1 MQKKLSIILSSLLL
15 VNALEIQASEYNQS
29 RNNCDNLSDDRGEE
43 TTPFPHSVGNHE
55 HKDDID
61 KEQLDNN
68 KKKVYIN
75 TPLQA
80 STNESNSIYEENPY
94 LNDNNKQKGI
104 DKKSILLSKLT
115 KSITSSGDG
124 GISTT
129 MLEQLN
135 HQLNNVTEENK
146 KLKEEKHKIAEE
158 IKKLTQ
164 AQKETVEKNVKLLH
178 KVQDLQKKLEDNT
191 IKDKE
196 SNDQYNALQIA
207 YNKLIQKHQELQT
220 DCKQLIENYN
230 ELKKL
235 IDDGTVHATFSNT
248 TKTIAKNLDNIIK
261 QIDIKELVA
270 KEDHSYLEKRLA
282 QILDKQKTSN
292 ERQDTLF
299 KHILESQS
307 IAQNLELNKNEI
319 VKQLTNEINDG
330 KNKLYKLQQE
340 YYAVKNKLDI
350 VTNTNK
356 ELQTKLQKKDN
367 ESNDTLSDFQQQYE
381 LVEQRLEKVQKEN
394 EELRD
399 QIKIWQAKYNDIKNA
414 NDSLLKTNKNQLFE
428 IQKYQK
434 KQKELESLVNKL
446 QQEKE
451 SLVQS
456 NKQYKDQ
463 YQQYQQKQTEL
474 ESSANKLKQ
483 ENKYLSQRKD
493 FYKVQYQQSTNEY
506 AKLKK
511 NINDLLTK
519 KKELE
524 TKIQD
529 CENKIDTRTKQY
541 QQLKQYSDFLMGEL
555 DILQPRIDDT
565 QIQQYLQKLRNTYKS
580 NVNNNSQ
587 WFDNK
592 KNNNININDYNVHKS
607 NNIMNFNK
615 SNNNLQLNNSLI
627 DKDNNKQ
634 NYNVKTWESVVQTY
648 FNANLPDNI
657 RNIPELLMSVTTLLN
672 PQNDY
677 WRDIMIIDDI
687 YKKIHSDINIA
698 TVLANY
704 RLDINTLN
712 KATNGFFTGGGNN
725 FLSWLKFMVEL
736 LTKSFSDIYK

>member
-29 RNNCDNLSDDRGEE
+29 RNNCDNLSDDSGEK
-43 TTPFPHSVGNHE
+43 TTPYPPQNSGGYESIYEEFKKQSNGVGGHGN
-55 HKDDID
+55 KDGID
-61 KEQLDNN
+61 KEQLDDNN
-68 KKKVYIN
+68 KRLYIN

-104 DKKSILLSKLT
+104 DKKGILLSKLT

-124 GISTT
+124 SITT
-129 MLEQLN
+129 RFEQLY
-135 HQLNNVTEENK
+135 HQFNELTEENE
-146 KLKEEKHKIAEE
+146 KLKEEKNKRAEE

-164 AQKETVEKNVKLLH
+164 AQKEIVEKNVKLLH

-270 KEDHSYLEKRLA
+270 KEDYSYLEKRLA

-319 VKQLTNEINDG
+319 VEQLTNEINDG

-350 VTNTNK
+350 VTNENK

-367 ESNDTLSDFQQQYE
+367 ESNDTLSDFQKQYE

-394 EELRD
+394 KELRD
-399 QIKIWQAKYNDIKNA
+399 QSTRWKTKYEGIKNA
-414 NDSLLKTNKNQLFE
+414 QDSLLKTNKN
-428 IQKYQK
+428 
-434 KQKELESLVNKL
+434 
-446 QQEKE
+446 KE
-451 SLVQS
+451 SEI
-456 NKQYKDQ
+456 
-463 YQQYQQKQTEL
+463 QQYQTKQKEL

-493 FYKVQYQQSTNEY
+493 FYKVQYQQSTNKH
-506 AKLKK
+506 AKLEK

-524 TKIQD
+524 EKIQD

-555 DILQPRIDDT
+555 DILQQRSDDT
-565 QIQQYLQKLRNTYKS
+565 QIQQYLQKLSNTYKS
-580 NVNNNSQ
+580 NVNNNLQ
-587 WFDNK
+587 GFNNK
-592 KNNNININDYNVHKS
+592 QNNKININDYKVHNY
-607 NNIMNFNK
+607 NNIMNLNK
-615 SNNNLQLNNSLI
+615 SNNNLQSHASFINNY
-627 DKDNNKQ
+627 NNKQ

-736 LTKSFSDIYK
+736 LTNRFSDIYK